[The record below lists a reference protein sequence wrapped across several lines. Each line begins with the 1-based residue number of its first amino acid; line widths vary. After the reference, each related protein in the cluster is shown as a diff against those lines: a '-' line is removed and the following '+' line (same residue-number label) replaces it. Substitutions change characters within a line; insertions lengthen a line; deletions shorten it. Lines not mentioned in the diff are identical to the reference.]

1 MVIEGHSFIRLFGS
15 PLVDAKDT
23 SYSSWGPHKKTTYQ
37 TTDKKGKAY
46 NKEEINIQ
54 TTDERKEKAYN
65 KEEIN
70 TKTTDDKNRKKKDK

>member
-1 MVIEGHSFIRLFGS
+1 MFIRLFGS
-15 PLVDAKDT
+15 PLADAKDT

-65 KEEIN
+65 KEEIY
-70 TKTTDDKNRKKKDK
+70 TKTTDDKNRKKKKDK

>member
-15 PLVDAKDT
+15 PLADAKDT
-23 SYSSWGPHKKTTYQ
+23 SYSFWGPHKKTTYQ

-54 TTDERKEKAYN
+54 TTDERKEK
-65 KEEIN
+65 KRISE
-70 TKTTDDKNRKKKDK
+70 